1 MDASQ
6 GRPLTRQQ
14 VLDEVRDAVAQL
26 GLGPADVDLDAHLV
40 DDLDLDSLDWV
51 DLAMKLEERLRVP
64 LREQRFAAVRTLR
77 DVVEQLETGLA
88 ERGAA

>member
-1 MDASQ
+1 VDASQ

-51 DLAMKLEERLRVP
+51 DLAMKLEERLDVP
-64 LREQRFAAVRTLR
+64 LREQRFAALRTLR

-88 ERGAA
+88 GRGAA